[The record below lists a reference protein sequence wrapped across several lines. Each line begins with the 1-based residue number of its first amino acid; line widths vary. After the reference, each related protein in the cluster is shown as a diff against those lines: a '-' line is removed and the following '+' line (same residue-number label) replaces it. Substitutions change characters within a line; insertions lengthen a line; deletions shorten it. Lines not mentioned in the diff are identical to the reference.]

1 MNIQKLHREKKS
13 KICSTNV
20 RTFLEGLQ
28 HPHVPVL
35 IAPFQVS
42 YILTTLIFL
51 LFTECEQS
59 TKKLR
64 SYVWI
69 LEHLGCNSDP
79 CHISES

>member
-1 MNIQKLHREKKS
+1 MNIQKLHRGKKS
-13 KICSTNV
+13 KICFTNV
-20 RTFLEGLQ
+20 RTFLEGLH

-35 IAPFQVS
+35 ITPFQVS

-59 TKKLR
+59 TKKLK

-69 LEHLGCNSDP
+69 LEHLGCNCDP
-79 CHISES
+79 YHIPEA